1 MKKKLLAALL
11 ALTLALSFAA
21 CGGGGGGSSAQGPST
36 PVDDTKPSEPEQ
48 SQEATIEEQV
58 LFDNQ
63 GLKITAT
70 KLKTD
75 PFMGPVLYLLI
86 ENNTETDLTVQTR
99 NVSVNGYMADPIFS
113 SDVAAG
119 KKVNDTVDFMSS
131 QMELCGIDD
140 IADIEL
146 SFHVFTTD
154 DWETV
159 IDTDPIQ
166 IKTSLADGFNY
177 QYDDS
182 GEVLYEGNNL
192 RIISKGLSE
201 KGSFLGTNLLLYI
214 ENNGQVPITVRDEDT
229 SINGFMV
236 DLLLSEE
243 VLPGKR
249 AVADASIMSSDL
261 EDNNITEITEIETKL
276 SIYNTDTYD
285 DIVETGVLTLTFQ

>member
-21 CGGGGGGSSAQGPST
+21 CGGGGGGSSAQGSST

>member
-21 CGGGGGGSSAQGPST
+21 CGGGDGGSSAQGSST

>member
-236 DLLLSEE
+236 DLLL
-243 VLPGKR
+243 
-249 AVADASIMSSDL
+249 
-261 EDNNITEITEIETKL
+261 
-276 SIYNTDTYD
+276 
-285 DIVETGVLTLTFQ
+285 

>member
-21 CGGGGGGSSAQGPST
+21 CGGGGGGSSAQGSST

-276 SIYNTDTYD
+276 SIYNSDTYD